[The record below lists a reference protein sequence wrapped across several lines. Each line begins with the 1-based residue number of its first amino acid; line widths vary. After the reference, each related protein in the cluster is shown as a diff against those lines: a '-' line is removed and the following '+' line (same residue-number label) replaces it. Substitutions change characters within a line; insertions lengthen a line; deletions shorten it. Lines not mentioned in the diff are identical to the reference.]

1 MTRDSGEDMRR
12 LNCELATVDDIA
24 GMDIS
29 DRPFLH
35 EQGQVVLRG
44 FVQSLEITGS
54 DWHLHVRDVESLQK
68 YAGIWTA
75 DEPLQTYGGPLAQT
89 TFRICREELHPERE
103 ASLQVSCYGS
113 LFHVAARLREPW
125 VDNLW
130 PALDT
135 DFLPPDMP
143 TENTS

>member
-12 LNCELATVDDIA
+12 LNCELTTVDDIA

-75 DEPLQTYGGPLAQT
+75 DEPLQEFCGDVECAFTKAPQD
-89 TFRICREELHPERE
+89 
-103 ASLQVSCYGS
+103 
-113 LFHVAARLREPW
+113 AATDHGCEP
-125 VDNLW
+125 
-130 PALDT
+130 
-135 DFLPPDMP
+135 
-143 TENTS
+143 